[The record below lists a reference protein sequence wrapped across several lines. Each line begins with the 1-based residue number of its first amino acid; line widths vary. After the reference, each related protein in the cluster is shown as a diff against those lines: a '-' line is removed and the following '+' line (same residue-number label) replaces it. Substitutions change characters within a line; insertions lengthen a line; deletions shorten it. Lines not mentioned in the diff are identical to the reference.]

1 MLIGWVLRVFLVWV
15 QDWQQKFAIVGGKS
29 FVIPSLKL
37 DYFDKKT
44 QTKKT
49 LSTQPINIQ
58 VDIFLL
64 SVPPPIQKITKS
76 ISALI
81 TNSNS
86 QTWNTNGAK
95 IIGFDLVTER
105 LNIVVFI

>member
-1 MLIGWVLRVFLVWV
+1 MCSEWLL
-15 QDWQQKFAIVGGKS
+15 
-29 FVIPSLKL
+29 
-37 DYFDKKT
+37 
-44 QTKKT
+44 
-49 LSTQPINIQ
+49 
-58 VDIFLL
+58 LL
-64 SVPPPIQKITKS
+64 SFFFLSYNSFTKS

-105 LNIVVFI
+105 LTYTLMVDGVKQTTKPIKITYKKPTKTKAGDDYILEAKNHQKHLCFDY

>member
-1 MLIGWVLRVFLVWV
+1 LLPILVTGNDIIAV
-15 QDWQQKFAIVGGKS
+15 NCGIINVNLQGFNVSNITFG

-58 VDIFLL
+58 VDNVTPIIATTEIITTSQPGQTPSTLL
-64 SVPPPIQKITKS
+64 GISSVQPQVCYEE
-76 ISALI
+76 
-81 TNSNS
+81 
-86 QTWNTNGAK
+86 
-95 IIGFDLVTER
+95 D
-105 LNIVVFI
+105 